1 MGSTLRMR
9 TRRILGTVALWVT
22 LPSTAS
28 AATYYVA
35 TSGDDDNAGNMGA
48 PWATLQH
55 AAETVGAGDT
65 VIVLPGSY
73 AGFHLESSGM
83 EGAPI
88 VFSAEEGVEISSEN
102 PTTPDGIN
110 LEGASHV
117 VVEGFTVNGM
127 ERAGLRAVT
136 ADHVTFRNNHADA
149 NGRWGILTGFVDDLL
164 IEGNFTSGSLE
175 EHGIYVS
182 NSGDRPVIRN
192 NRIWNNNAN
201 GIHMNG
207 DAEQGGDGII
217 SDALVERNV
226 IYGNG
231 VAGGSG
237 INCDGVQNS
246 LIVNNLIYDSHASGI
261 SLYQIDGGGPSTNNI
276 VINNTVVIAND
287 GRWALNVMDDSS
299 GTTVYNN
306 VFFNLHPSRG
316 AISLCGPGCEADLVS
331 DHNVVIDRFTRDDG
345 TVIDLAAWQSATGQD
360 ENSVIS
366 DSAAVFVDAA
376 GADYHLTA
384 NGPAVDSGT
393 TMSAPAADLEGNAR
407 PAGAGVD
414 IGAYEHCGTDCVP
427 AGGAGGTSSM
437 GEGGG
442 GNDAGTSGN
451 PTTGGAGGRGGNAT
465 SGGAGTGG
473 ASGGTAGTS
482 ASGGAG
488 RGGTGGN
495 DAAGGIAGR
504 PTGSGGANAGT
515 TGGAAAGTAD
525 EEGGCACRVGRSGN
539 ASRFSLFALLALVL
553 FAGRRVGTRAERRR

>member
-1 MGSTLRMR
+1 MR
-9 TRRILGTVALWVT
+9 TRRILGTVALWIT

-28 AATYYVA
+28 AATYYVS
-35 TSGDDDNAGNMGA
+35 TSGDDGNAGDMSA
-48 PWATLQH
+48 PWSTLQH

-102 PTTPDGIN
+102 ETTPDGIN
-110 LEGASHV
+110 LEGASYV
-117 VVEGFTVNGM
+117 VIEGFTVNGM

-136 ADHVTFRNNHADA
+136 ADHVTFRNNRADA

-164 IEGNFTSGSLE
+164 IEGNFTSGSLD

-246 LIVNNLIYDSHASGI
+246 LIVNNLVYDTHASGI
-261 SLYQIDGGGPSTNNI
+261 SLYQIDGGGPSTNNF
-276 VINNTVVIAND
+276 VVNNTVIVADN

-306 VFFNLHPSRG
+306 IFLNLHPSRG

-331 DHNVVIDRFTRDDG
+331 DHNVVVDRFTRDDG
-345 TVIDLAAWQSATGQD
+345 TVIDLAAWQAATGQD
-360 ENSVIS
+360 ENSVVG
-366 DSAAVFVDAA
+366 DAAAVFVDAA
-376 GADYHLTA
+376 GADYHLA
-384 NGPAVDSGT
+384 PNGPAIDSGT
-393 TMSAPAADLEGNAR
+393 TMNAPAADLDGNGR
-407 PAGAGVD
+407 PSGAGID
-414 IGAYEHCGTDCVP
+414 IGAYEHCETDCVP
-427 AGGAGGTSSM
+427 AGGAGGTSST
-437 GEGGG
+437 GDGGSG
-442 GNDAGTSGN
+442 DDAGTAGN
-451 PTTGGAGGRGGNAT
+451 PSSGGAGGRGGNAA

-473 ASGGTAGTS
+473 ATTGG
-482 ASGGAG
+482 ASGNSGTTAMGG
-488 RGGTGGN
+488 R
-495 DAAGGIAGR
+495 
-504 PTGSGGANAGT
+504 GSGGASAG
-515 TGGAAAGTAD
+515 
-525 EEGGCACRVGRSGN
+525 SGN
-539 ASRFSLFALLALVL
+539 AGRPAGSGGASSGETGGEATGSSEEDGGCGCRIGRNENGTRSTLVALLAFVL
-553 FAGRRVGTRAERRR
+553 FAMRRRRSV